1 MEKILTLIFIRMR
14 LLTPPGKQMLKI
26 NGTSKFS
33 KNNNDP
39 KRLNV
44 SLDKYML
51 SLKLDELSDIY
62 CGRR

>member
-1 MEKILTLIFIRMR
+1 MR
-14 LLTPPGKQMLKI
+14 LLTPPGKRMLKI

-39 KRLNV
+39 KKPNV
-44 SLDKYML
+44 SLDKNML

>member
-1 MEKILTLIFIRMR
+1 
-14 LLTPPGKQMLKI
+14 MLKI

-39 KRLNV
+39 KKPNV

-51 SLKLDELSDIY
+51 SLKLDESNASNPGGWKGKTWERSWKQALK
-62 CGRR
+62 